1 MKIFILIVIAVVVVV
16 GAYFIFAKSSNNNSG
31 NTAQNMPSPTP
42 TPTAP
47 TTLPDVVKVTM
58 TTAKGE
64 IDMELYTKVA
74 PKTVANFV
82 KLAQSGYYD
91 GIKFHRVVPDFV
103 IQTGDPLSRTDDP
116 RVGTGGPGYTFEDE
130 INPKA
135 QGLSDD
141 VIKQYEAEGY
151 TYDFSL
157 PSLPVTVGSVAM
169 ANAGP
174 NTNGSQ
180 FFIVTTKDQ
189 PMLNGKYTVFGKV
202 TKGMDVVLK
211 IQQGDLLKQVK
222 VD

>member
-74 PKTVANFV
+74 PKTVTNFV

-211 IQQGDLLKQVK
+211 IQQGDLLKRVK